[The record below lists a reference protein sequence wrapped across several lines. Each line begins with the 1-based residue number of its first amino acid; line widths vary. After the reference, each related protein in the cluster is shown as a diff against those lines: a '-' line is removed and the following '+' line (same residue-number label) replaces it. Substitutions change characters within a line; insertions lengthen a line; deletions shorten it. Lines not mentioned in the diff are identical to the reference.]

1 MKHKIKINGFTGLTE
16 TQENACKLLAQGESV
31 ENTAKQL
38 NIDVNT
44 LTIWRRNKAFE
55 CYYNLQREQRRNATI
70 ANVYALADEAIKT
83 LKESLSFSA
92 GEATRL
98 KAATYIIDKL
108 QTLEIGETDVREAV
122 RKEANIIES
131 WGENITFDER
141 KYKETLR
148 EMGVE
153 EQDYNDTLR

>member
-1 MKHKIKINGFTGLTE
+1 MRQKPKINGFTGLTE
-16 TQENACKLLAQGESV
+16 TQEKACKLLAQGESV
-31 ENTAKQL
+31 ESTAQQL
-38 NIDVNT
+38 NIEEST
-44 LTIWRRNKAFE
+44 LTIWRRNKAFD

-70 ANVYALADEAIKT
+70 ASVYALADEAIKT
-83 LKESLSFSA
+83 LRDSLTFSA

-108 QTLEIGETDVREAV
+108 QSLEIGETDVREAV
-122 RKEANIIES
+122 RREANIVAD

-148 EMGVE
+148 EMGVD
-153 EQDYNDTLR
+153 EQDYNDTLQ